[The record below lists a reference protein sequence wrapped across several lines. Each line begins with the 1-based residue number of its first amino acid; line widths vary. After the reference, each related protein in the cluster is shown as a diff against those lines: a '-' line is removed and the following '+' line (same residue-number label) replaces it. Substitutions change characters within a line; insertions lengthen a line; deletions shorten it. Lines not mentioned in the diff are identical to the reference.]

1 MKVHAKNRYR
11 TNREAKDKLNYQA
24 KPNVLS
30 FCEPCRCANNKNPY
44 KVSCQCLV
52 HRKQDIFT
60 MKTTFISTSW
70 RKQCLTFCNLRP
82 ILKTRSTIIH
92 IIIEIFNEYLL
103 IYLFALIVAFAKE
116 FATALSEKPRN
127 AIKVTFGSHIRKL
140 HLDCNQHMI
149 EFAKD
154 ARESGIFFFFF
165 HHFISL
171 YLFLLHLYLKHS
183 AKTKFL
189 AT

>member
-1 MKVHAKNRYR
+1 
-11 TNREAKDKLNYQA
+11 
-24 KPNVLS
+24 
-30 FCEPCRCANNKNPY
+30 
-44 KVSCQCLV
+44 
-52 HRKQDIFT
+52 

-92 IIIEIFNEYLL
+92 IIIQIFNEYLL

-116 FATALSEKPRN
+116 FATALLEKPRN

-154 ARESGIFFFFF
+154 ARESGIFF
-165 HHFISL
+165 
-171 YLFLLHLYLKHS
+171 LFLLSFHFFISIFVTLVSQTFSRDKISCNMKYLVNKHHQVSPHASILITSSSLAIDLFSLYILFSHFRPRD
-183 AKTKFL
+183 ALMGIFL
-189 AT
+189 LFFH